1 MSKHPIQFPAWQ
13 IRAGRDIDSVLRY
26 AYSRNL
32 LRLLLEMELLT
43 SSEHDRIVSA
53 CAARFGVR
61 SYV

>member
-1 MSKHPIQFPAWQ
+1 MKEIPLYGPKLRMAEVEAKI
-13 IRAGRDIDSVLRY
+13 RY
-26 AYSRNL
+26 AYCRNL

-61 SYV
+61 AYV

>member
-13 IRAGRDIDSVLRY
+13 IRAGRDTDSVLRY
-26 AYSRNL
+26 AYCRNL

-43 SSEHDRIVSA
+43 VSEHDCIVSA
-53 CAARFGVR
+53 CAAWFGVR